1 MAPQNSLP
9 GSVDV
14 INQKTGDVVAQY
26 AKGSDRVVNLTDTS
40 IVRVN
45 ASQESVNFFER
56 EGNDLIVHM
65 KDGSTVRYNSFF
77 TVDGE
82 GLHSEMIFEDEL
94 GTHQA
99 AFPYAAAAGPA
110 AAETIVPAFSDVS
123 LGSLVGAGA
132 SGFSALAALGGLAA
146 VGGIVG
152 VAAAAN
158 NSGGGS
164 NNNNNGG
171 GDNGSGGGDN
181 GNGGGDNGGGDNGGG
196 ETPVTPTL
204 RINAI
209 ASDNIIN
216 LAESNEP
223 QLLSGVTEAVN
234 AGSTVT
240 ISANGQTWTT
250 TVQEDGSWNVL
261 LMPEDISAFGQG
273 FHVLR
278 FALFSFSGAVATAD
292 SEIMISTT
300 PPVLELTPFTP
311 GDILDQDQHV
321 ADKIVRGYVGAED
334 AGSTIFVT
342 LNDRTYT
349 AIANAEGQWELV
361 IPAADMALLED
372 RQSYT
377 LLYRAVDIA
386 GNVSEETRAFS
397 TNFNTPD
404 ITINPVATD
413 NIINSAEILITQ
425 VLSGQ
430 TYNIPPGQLVT
441 ITLNG
446 KTYYAE
452 VMGDGSWKT
461 SIPSGDLGLLPQ
473 GDSALTVSVND
484 ADGNAIVRSVPINVD
499 TTLTGVAIAILST
512 DDYLNA
518 SEAENPLEVRGV
530 TTVFGEGVTIY
541 VTVNGINYTVTS
553 IDASGRW
560 SVTIPSEDLLRL
572 EDGANVIT
580 ATVVLNDESAQDSRT
595 LNVQVHRL
603 PDPVMDAPFGDGY
616 LNAAEKGVDQVLS
629 GNTGVTSIGQRVTV
643 QVAGKTYQATVDND
657 GTWKV
662 TIPAGDLQT
671 IPDGLVT
678 VTVNASDAAGNTT
691 PLTET
696 AIVDT

>member
-26 AKGSDRVVNLTDTS
+26 AKGSDRIVNLTDTS

-158 NSGGGS
+158 NSGGGGS

-181 GNGGGDNGGGDNGGG
+181 GTGGGDNGGGDNGGG
-196 ETPVTPTL
+196 ETPATPTL

-209 ASDNIIN
+209 AS
-216 LAESNEP
+216 
-223 QLLSGVTEAVN
+223 
-234 AGSTVT
+234 
-240 ISANGQTWTT
+240 
-250 TVQEDGSWNVL
+250 
-261 LMPEDISAFGQG
+261 
-273 FHVLR
+273 
-278 FALFSFSGAVATAD
+278 
-292 SEIMISTT
+292 
-300 PPVLELTPFTP
+300 
-311 GDILDQDQHV
+311 
-321 ADKIVRGYVGAED
+321 
-334 AGSTIFVT
+334 
-342 LNDRTYT
+342 
-349 AIANAEGQWELV
+349 
-361 IPAADMALLED
+361 
-372 RQSYT
+372 
-377 LLYRAVDIA
+377 
-386 GNVSEETRAFS
+386 
-397 TNFNTPD
+397 
-404 ITINPVATD
+404 D

-473 GDSALTVSVND
+473 GDNALTVSVND
-484 ADGNAIVRSVPINVD
+484 ADGNAIVRTVPVNVD
-499 TTLTGVAIAILST
+499 TSLTGVAIAILST

-541 VTVNGINYTVTS
+541 VTVNGINYPVTS

-560 SVTIPSEDLLRL
+560 SVTIPSQDLLRL
-572 EDGANVIT
+572 EDGPNVIT

-657 GTWKV
+657 GT
-662 TIPAGDLQT
+662 
-671 IPDGLVT
+671 
-678 VTVNASDAAGNTT
+678 
-691 PLTET
+691 
-696 AIVDT
+696 